1 MATAVSDLECR
12 DRNQENRDF
21 HKQWEGGNAIK
32 LKSASKNGSTQMKTE
47 KSATSEKKKDCLPEK
62 SKQKKVWMELSRSS
76 TFVLPFFLFFFSCW
90 GWGIVASSL
99 SSLRFFPR
107 LKNVICF
114 ATNMT
119 FVPFN
124 FLYQTFIYPA
134 SARELWGLKYP
145 STWLLSIM

>member
-1 MATAVSDLECR
+1 MVGEQSSWRLIIRPICHYTRQKTSPYIMSHPKINALGFRS
-12 DRNQENRDF
+12 RNEP
-21 HKQWEGGNAIK
+21 
-32 LKSASKNGSTQMKTE
+32 LKSLPQKWKYTDENWKVSNIWKEEGLLARKVK
-47 KSATSEKKKDCLPEK
+47 AKKKSGWSSLDL
-62 SKQKKVWMELSRSS
+62 LS

-99 SSLRFFPR
+99 GSLRFFPR

-124 FLYQTFIYPA
+124 FLYQTFIYPT
-134 SARELWGLKYP
+134 L
-145 STWLLSIM
+145 